1 MKIFKNSI
9 QIKKMKY
16 WSLFDDLIA
25 HMLSNKRLN
34 PIVTELYEL
43 QQIQINHSSDID
55 FFIYEYNRH
64 NKEIKSI

>member
-1 MKIFKNSI
+1 
-9 QIKKMKY
+9 
-16 WSLFDDLIA
+16 
-25 HMLSNKRLN
+25 MLSNKRLN